1 VLPAASIDGSESK
14 NRSELMF
21 TFIQKMCVFAIASIG
36 LFAQSTPVVP
46 APETRT
52 SGMVGIVLGEVARL
66 NVLNPGI
73 AAPAVGVVCTATLNF
88 WDGEGTLLKTAPAIV
103 LPGKSQYLDLFGDKD
118 LALTGITRREIR
130 ATVTI
135 PAVATTT
142 TTTAAPA
149 GCTLIGTLEILDE
162 TTGRTQVVLGVG
174 HAVPSPS
181 ATPANP

>member
-1 VLPAASIDGSESK
+1 
-14 NRSELMF
+14 MF
-21 TFIQKMCVFAIASIG
+21 TFIQKMCVFAIAAVG

-52 SGMVGIVLGEVARL
+52 SGMVGVVDGEVARR
-66 NVLNPGI
+66 NVLNPGV
-73 AAPAVGVVCTATLNF
+73 AAPALGVVCTATLNF

-130 ATVTI
+130 ATITI

-142 TTTAAPA
+142 TTTAVAPGA
-149 GCTLIGTLEILDE
+149 CTLIATLEILDE
-162 TTGRTQVVLGVG
+162 TTGRTHVVLGVG
-174 HAVPSPS
+174 HAVPSPT